1 MIRSVSNRYINS
13 NKQFEFAKKSI
24 PGGVNSPVRAFK
36 SVGGIPVFMQ
46 KGNGANIYDIDGN
59 EYIDYVNSWGPM
71 ILGYNHPKV
80 IEAMNDQVVKA
91 TTFGTPTEIETELAN
106 LIKLM
111 VPSIDLIRFVSSG
124 TEACMTALRLARGYT
139 KRNKFIKFSGCYH
152 GHADPFLV
160 QAGSGL
166 ATLGIQNTPGVPSSV
181 TQDTLIANFNDI
193 SSVEEL
199 FYQNPYEIA
208 AVIIEPI
215 AGNMGCVPPKDGF
228 LEKLREICTTQGTV
242 LIFDEVMT
250 GFRISSGGVQQHSGI
265 EADLVTYGKV
275 IGGGLPVG
283 AFAGKKEIM
292 SHIAPLGNVYQA
304 GTLSGNPLAVR
315 AGLATLSYLNDNRII
330 YDSLEAKGCYLKL
343 EIGKILTEKGLAN
356 TINQVG
362 SMISVAFHDEKISS
376 FSDISNSNILLFNE
390 FFHYLLDNGVYLPP
404 SVYETWFLS
413 NALEDFHLDKTL
425 SVIKGFKS

>member
-13 NKQFEFAKKSI
+13 NKQFELAKKSI

-80 IEAMNDQVVKA
+80 IEAMNDQVIKA

-106 LIKLM
+106 LIKLI

-193 SSVEEL
+193 SSVEKL
-199 FYQNPYEIA
+199 FYQNPDEIA

-215 AGNMGCVPPKDGF
+215 AGNMGCVPPNDGF

-250 GFRISSGGVQQHSGI
+250 GFRISPGGVQQYLEI

-304 GTLSGNPLAVR
+304 GTLSGNPLAIR
-315 AGLATLSYLNDNRII
+315 AGLATLSYLNDNRFI
-330 YDSLEAKGCYLKL
+330 YDSLEAKGGYLKL

-376 FSDISNSNILLFNE
+376 FSDISNSNISLFNE

>member
-13 NKQFEFAKKSI
+13 NKQFELAKKSI

-80 IEAMNDQVVKA
+80 IEAMNDQVIKA

-106 LIKLM
+106 LIKLI

-193 SSVEEL
+193 SSVEKL
-199 FYQNPYEIA
+199 FYQNPDEIA

-215 AGNMGCVPPKDGF
+215 AGNMGCVPPNDGF

-250 GFRISSGGVQQHSGI
+250 GFRISPGGVQQHLEI

-304 GTLSGNPLAVR
+304 GTLSGNPLAIR
-315 AGLATLSYLNDNRII
+315 AGLATLSYLNDNRFI
-330 YDSLEAKGCYLKL
+330 YDSLEAKGGYLKL

-404 SVYETWFLS
+404 SVYESWFLS

>member
-13 NKQFEFAKKSI
+13 NKQFELAKKSI

-80 IEAMNDQVVKA
+80 IEAMNDQVIKA

-106 LIKLM
+106 LIKLI

-193 SSVEEL
+193 SSVEKL
-199 FYQNPYEIA
+199 FYQNPDEIA

-215 AGNMGCVPPKDGF
+215 AGNMGCVPPNDGF

-242 LIFDEVMT
+242 LIFD
-250 GFRISSGGVQQHSGI
+250 
-265 EADLVTYGKV
+265 
-275 IGGGLPVG
+275 
-283 AFAGKKEIM
+283 
-292 SHIAPLGNVYQA
+292 
-304 GTLSGNPLAVR
+304 
-315 AGLATLSYLNDNRII
+315 
-330 YDSLEAKGCYLKL
+330 
-343 EIGKILTEKGLAN
+343 
-356 TINQVG
+356 
-362 SMISVAFHDEKISS
+362 
-376 FSDISNSNILLFNE
+376 
-390 FFHYLLDNGVYLPP
+390 
-404 SVYETWFLS
+404 
-413 NALEDFHLDKTL
+413 
-425 SVIKGFKS
+425 

>member
-13 NKQFEFAKKSI
+13 NKQFELAKKSI

-80 IEAMNDQVVKA
+80 IEAMNDQVTKA

-106 LIKLM
+106 LIKLI

-193 SSVEEL
+193 SSVEKL
-199 FYQNPYEIA
+199 FYQNPDEIA

-215 AGNMGCVPPKDGF
+215 AGNMGCVPPNDGF

-250 GFRISSGGVQQHSGI
+250 GFRISPGGVQQHLEI

-304 GTLSGNPLAVR
+304 GTLSGNPLAIR
-315 AGLATLSYLNDNRII
+315 AGLATLSYLNDNRFI
-330 YDSLEAKGCYLKL
+330 YDSLEAKGGYLKL

-390 FFHYLLDNGVYLPP
+390 FFHHLLDNGIYLPP
-404 SVYETWFLS
+404 SVYESWFLS

>member
-13 NKQFEFAKKSI
+13 NKQFELAKKSI

-80 IEAMNDQVVKA
+80 IEAMNDQVIKA

-106 LIKLM
+106 LIKLI

-193 SSVEEL
+193 SSVEKL
-199 FYQNPYEIA
+199 FYQNPDEIA

-215 AGNMGCVPPKDGF
+215 AGNMGCVPPNDGF

-250 GFRISSGGVQQHSGI
+250 GFRISPGGVQQYLEI

-304 GTLSGNPLAVR
+304 GTLSGNPLAIR
-315 AGLATLSYLNDNRII
+315 AGLATLSYLNDNRFI

>member
-13 NKQFEFAKKSI
+13 NKQFELAKKSI

-80 IEAMNDQVVKA
+80 IEAMNDQVIKA

-106 LIKLM
+106 LIKLI

-181 TQDTLIANFNDI
+181 TQDTLIANFNNI
-193 SSVEEL
+193 SSVEKL
-199 FYQNPYEIA
+199 FYQNPDEIA

-215 AGNMGCVPPKDGF
+215 AGNMGCVPPNDGF

-250 GFRISSGGVQQHSGI
+250 GFRISPGGVQQHLEI

-304 GTLSGNPLAVR
+304 GTLSGNPLAIR
-315 AGLATLSYLNDNRII
+315 AGLATLSYLNDNRFI
-330 YDSLEAKGCYLKL
+330 YDSLEAKGGYLKL

>member
-13 NKQFEFAKKSI
+13 NKQFELAKKSI

-80 IEAMNDQVVKA
+80 IEAMNDQVIKA

-106 LIKLM
+106 LIKLI

-193 SSVEEL
+193 SSVEKL
-199 FYQNPYEIA
+199 FYQNPDEIA

-215 AGNMGCVPPKDGF
+215 AGNMGCVPPNDGF

-250 GFRISSGGVQQHSGI
+250 GFRISPGGVQQHLEI

-304 GTLSGNPLAVR
+304 GTLSGNPLAIR
-315 AGLATLSYLNDNRII
+315 AGLATLSYLNDNRFI
-330 YDSLEAKGCYLKL
+330 YDSLEAKGGYLKL

-376 FSDISNSNILLFNE
+376 FSDISNSNISLFNE

>member
-13 NKQFEFAKKSI
+13 NKQFELAKKSI

-80 IEAMNDQVVKA
+80 IEAMNDQVIKA

-106 LIKLM
+106 LIKLI

-193 SSVEEL
+193 SSVEKL
-199 FYQNPYEIA
+199 FYQNPDEIA

-215 AGNMGCVPPKDGF
+215 AGNMGCVPPNDGF

-250 GFRISSGGVQQHSGI
+250 GFRISPGGVQQYLEI

-304 GTLSGNPLAVR
+304 GTLSGNPLAIR
-315 AGLATLSYLNDNRII
+315 AGLATLSYLNDNRFI
-330 YDSLEAKGCYLKL
+330 YDSLEAKGGYLKL

>member
-13 NKQFEFAKKSI
+13 NKQFELAKKSI

-80 IEAMNDQVVKA
+80 IEAMNDQVIKA

-106 LIKLM
+106 LIKLI

-193 SSVEEL
+193 SSVEKL
-199 FYQNPYEIA
+199 FYQNPDEIA

-215 AGNMGCVPPKDGF
+215 AGNMGCVPPNDGF

-250 GFRISSGGVQQHSGI
+250 GFRISPGGVQQYLEI

-304 GTLSGNPLAVR
+304 GTLSGNPLAMR
-315 AGLATLSYLNDNRII
+315 AGLATLSYLNDNRFI
-330 YDSLEAKGCYLKL
+330 YDSLEAKGGYLKL

>member
-13 NKQFEFAKKSI
+13 NKQFELAKKSI

-80 IEAMNDQVVKA
+80 IEAMNDQVIKA

-106 LIKLM
+106 LIKLI

-193 SSVEEL
+193 SSVEKL
-199 FYQNPYEIA
+199 FYQNPDEIA

-215 AGNMGCVPPKDGF
+215 AGNMGCVPPNDGF

-250 GFRISSGGVQQHSGI
+250 GFRISPGGVQQYLEI

-304 GTLSGNPLAVR
+304 GTLSGNPLAMR
-315 AGLATLSYLNDNRII
+315 AGLATLSYLNDNRFI
-330 YDSLEAKGCYLKL
+330 YDSLEAKGGYLKL

-404 SVYETWFLS
+404 SVYESWFLS

>member
-1 MIRSVSNRYINS
+1 
-13 NKQFEFAKKSI
+13 
-24 PGGVNSPVRAFK
+24 
-36 SVGGIPVFMQ
+36 
-46 KGNGANIYDIDGN
+46 
-59 EYIDYVNSWGPM
+59 
-71 ILGYNHPKV
+71 
-80 IEAMNDQVVKA
+80 
-91 TTFGTPTEIETELAN
+91 
-106 LIKLM
+106 
-111 VPSIDLIRFVSSG
+111 
-124 TEACMTALRLARGYT
+124 
-139 KRNKFIKFSGCYH
+139 
-152 GHADPFLV
+152 
-160 QAGSGL
+160 
-166 ATLGIQNTPGVPSSV
+166 
-181 TQDTLIANFNDI
+181 
-193 SSVEEL
+193 
-199 FYQNPYEIA
+199 
-208 AVIIEPI
+208 
-215 AGNMGCVPPKDGF
+215 
-228 LEKLREICTTQGTV
+228 
-242 LIFDEVMT
+242 MT
-250 GFRISSGGVQQHSGI
+250 GFRISPGGVQQYLEI

-304 GTLSGNPLAVR
+304 GTLSGNPLAIR
-315 AGLATLSYLNDNRII
+315 AGLATLSYLNDNRFI